1 MDQVINSL
9 DTLYINI
16 CVTYASLV
24 FFYFFLS
31 SDGPLGPKSPVHKR
45 ILFGLLCGVVSA
57 YLDRD
62 NFHLSDSVYYSFEM
76 IPLVICV
83 FYVGWFSVLC
93 ACLVNFALTG
103 LFAIDNLFVTIM
115 IAAICCFKPWKD
127 NSIRTFV
134 IVIIIMMSIRAAM
147 ALPYLTSWAIVWR
160 SLVYQLFTVACLF
173 ICYHG
178 LGGKFRYVRE
188 FFREKQNSSLDFLTK
203 TFNRMGLEE
212 HLKAVQK
219 HHPHFG
225 LAMLDIDFFKKVN
238 DTYGHSVGDDVLV
251 RVANVARMMLRNDDV
266 LARFG
271 GEEFVILIASGNAY
285 ECVKCCERIRLAVE
299 KTVFT
304 SPEGTPFH
312 ITVSL
317 GVANYQPNKSLQENI
332 MVADGALYQSKHNGR
347 NRTTS
352 V

>member
-1 MDQVINSL
+1 MELVIKSL

-31 SDGPLGPKSPVHKR
+31 SDSPLGPKSPLQKR
-45 ILFGLLCGVVSA
+45 ILFGFLCGAVAA

-62 NFHLSDSVYYSFEM
+62 IFRLSDTVYYSFEM

-93 ACLVNFALTG
+93 AFILKFLLTG
-103 LFAIDNLFVTIM
+103 LFTVDNLFVMVM
-115 IAAICCFKPWKD
+115 IAGICYFRPWKD
-127 NSIRTFV
+127 NNIKTFAIAISIVLV
-134 IVIIIMMSIRAAM
+134 IRFMVS
-147 ALPYLTSWAIVWR
+147 LPYLDSWAIIWR
-160 SLVYQLFTVACLF
+160 SLVYQVVTLFSLF

-188 FFREKQNSSLDFLTK
+188 FFREKENSSMDFLTK
-203 TFNRMGLEE
+203 TFNRTGLEE

-219 HHPHFG
+219 SHAHFG
-225 LAMLDIDFFKKVN
+225 LAMLDIDLFKHVN
-238 DTYGHSVGDDVLV
+238 DTYGHAVGDEVLV
-251 RVANVARMMLRNDDV
+251 RVANVVRMMLRHDDV

-271 GEEFVILIASGNAY
+271 GEEFVILIGCGSAY

-304 SPEGTPFH
+304 SADGSPFH

-317 GVANYQPNKSLQENI
+317 GVASYQRNKSLQENI
-332 MVADGALYQSKHNGR
+332 IIADGALYHSKQNGR
-347 NRTTS
+347 NKTTS